1 MTASSRDALSTEDL
15 STEERRVLA
24 ALAEVIVPAYGR
36 MPSAG
41 AIDLCHAPID
51 RVLAVRPDLAAP
63 LRRLLAD
70 ATGWEPRAW
79 IEALERDDPPALR
92 RLLEAV
98 AGAYYMDA
106 RVRALLG
113 YRHRRIAPVE

>member
-1 MTASSRDALSTEDL
+1 MTASSRDALSTE
-15 STEERRVLA
+15 ERRVLA
-24 ALAEVIVPAYGR
+24 GLAEVIVPAYGQ

-41 AIDLCHAPID
+41 VIDLSHAPID
-51 RVLAVRPDLAAP
+51 RALAVRPDLAAP
-63 LRRLLAD
+63 LRRLLED
-70 ATGWEPRAW
+70 AAGWEPRAW

-92 RLLEAV
+92 QLLEAV